1 MAFAQGSRTGLSY
14 VVESSFGVTPSSPSM
29 TSLPYNSHSLNLSK
43 QRVQGNEIQTDR
55 MPRVDRHGNRQVGG
69 DIVVDL
75 RPGDFDDLI
84 ESAFFNTFDSSGV
97 ITIGTSQQ
105 FLTIED
111 SANDITQYRQFV
123 GCGVSTMSVSIAPNQ
138 MVTTTFSIVGKDLT
152 QTATPLDATP
162 TASSGNQPFDSYS
175 GSISDGGSSLAIVT
189 AIDFSISNSLAPT
202 FVVGSASTP
211 QLEFGRAVVEGTVS
225 AYYEDATLI
234 NKFLNETTSNIEVVV
249 DDLTSGSSYTFL
261 IPEVKYNGADV
272 PVANPQSRIITL
284 PFVGI
289 YDSGESTNIKL
300 TKSA

>member
-84 ESAFFNTFDSSGV
+84 ESAFFSTFDSSGV

-162 TASSGNQPFDSYS
+162 SASSTNQPFDSYS

-249 DDLTSGSSYTFL
+249 DDPTSGSSYTFL

-272 PVANPQSRIITL
+272 PVSNPQSRIITL